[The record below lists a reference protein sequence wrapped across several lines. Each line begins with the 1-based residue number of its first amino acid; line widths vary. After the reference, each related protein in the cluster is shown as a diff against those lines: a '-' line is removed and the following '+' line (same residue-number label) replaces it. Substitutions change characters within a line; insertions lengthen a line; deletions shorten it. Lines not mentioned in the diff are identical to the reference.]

1 MPHTIFIEQ
10 IIKLLLSGTLLFIF
24 FTLGLIFFCLSWIL
38 QTKLISVCCLAI
50 LSEMCKEV
58 FDIKGA
64 DADELPKLCLAGF
77 LAAMSDGG
85 LVPAA

>member
-1 MPHTIFIEQ
+1 
-10 IIKLLLSGTLLFIF
+10 
-24 FTLGLIFFCLSWIL
+24 
-38 QTKLISVCCLAI
+38 
-50 LSEMCKEV
+50 MCKEV